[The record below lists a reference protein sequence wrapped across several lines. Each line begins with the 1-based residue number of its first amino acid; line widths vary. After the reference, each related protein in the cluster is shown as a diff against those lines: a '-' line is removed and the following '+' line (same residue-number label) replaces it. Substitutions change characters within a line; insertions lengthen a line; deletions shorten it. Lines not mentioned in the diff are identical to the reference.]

1 MKMNQKI
8 YRVAVKCSCFVIG
21 VLCVA
26 ACQRPAG
33 STDTDEYRGAL
44 QKVDDSI
51 AAQSPQ
57 ARKMVEQGLKAAED
71 SFAFYE
77 YYARMG
83 KYFCLSATPDSM
95 VPYIDKV
102 IWFAKMQPE
111 SPRRNS
117 LLAFAYNTQAANYHN
132 FHKKGEEA
140 LALYQETYRLSLA
153 SDAKDQTPMV
163 CANLGDAYLFENQ
176 LPEAASWYRRALFL
190 VDSLD
195 LPKKENI
202 TLYLGL
208 ATIYLQLND
217 FDTSLKYYQQ
227 TEKYFNQMSVAMQA
241 YYLNNYGNYYYYS
254 KDYKNSLRLFLRLK
268 DLLEKRGKAEAFDMY
283 LCKLNMADVYLNL
296 DQLAESEKYL
306 NEVEPY
312 MRKNAD
318 GVATYY
324 CNTIRIG
331 LAVKR
336 HDFQVVTRILNSEQ
350 NMSQMPFTMR
360 QIRNHYLRL
369 YYKARG
375 DYRLAYENL
384 REDVLQND
392 SLEHRRT
399 NMRAS
404 EVMERFTQDTLKLH
418 HDLQMEH
425 KNAELQEIK
434 TFATAASAIVLL
446 VVMFFIMK
454 TIQNRRRMETNKLR
468 MMQLKMESV
477 RNRISPHFVFNVLNN
492 KIVHSGSK
500 EADELMRLSK
510 LIRANLDMSCRLDV
524 SLAEELEFVKQYVEV
539 ERPLVDENME
549 FKLDVAPGIDLDKVR
564 IPSMFVQ
571 ILVENALVHG
581 LRGWE
586 GCKRLQVKIE
596 RKQQGMTSISV
607 IDNGPGF
614 DIRSA
619 GRKRTGLTVLSQTIA
634 MINERNRS
642 KMSFFIHN
650 LHDDGDK
657 VLGCESGFLVPDKMK
672 LSI

>member
-1 MKMNQKI
+1 
-8 YRVAVKCSCFVIG
+8 
-21 VLCVA
+21 
-26 ACQRPAG
+26 
-33 STDTDEYRGAL
+33 
-44 QKVDDSI
+44 
-51 AAQSPQ
+51 
-57 ARKMVEQGLKAAED
+57 
-71 SFAFYE
+71 
-77 YYARMG
+77 MG

-102 IWFAKMQPE
+102 VQFAKKQPE

-306 NEVEPY
+306 DEVEPY

-336 HDFQVVTRILNSEQ
+336 HDFQAVTRILDSEQ

-384 REDVLQND
+384 RDDVRQND

-425 KNAELQEIK
+425 KNAELQETK
-434 TFATAASAIVLL
+434 MFATAALAVVLL

-454 TIQNRRRMETNKLR
+454 TIQNRRRLETNKLR

-492 KIVHSGSK
+492 KIVHSGSE

-586 GCKRLQVKIE
+586 GSKRLQVKIE
-596 RKQQGMTSISV
+596 RRQEGMTSISV

-650 LHDDGDK
+650 LHDDGGK
-657 VLGCESGFLVPDKMK
+657 VLGCEAGFLVPDKMK

>member
-1 MKMNQKI
+1 MINRLIK
-8 YRVAVKCSCFVIG
+8 RCSCFVIG
-21 VLCVA
+21 ALLVA

-33 STDTDEYRGAL
+33 SAESDEYRVAL
-44 QKVDDSI
+44 RKVDDSI
-51 AAQSPQ
+51 AAQSPL
-57 ARKMVEQGLKAAED
+57 ARKLVEQGLKEAED

-77 YYARMG
+77 YYSRMG
-83 KYFCLSATPDSM
+83 KYFCLSSTPDSM

-102 IWFAKMQPE
+102 IQFAKQQPE

-132 FHKKGEEA
+132 FHKKGDEA
-140 LALYQETYRLSLA
+140 LALYLETYRLSLA
-153 SDAKDQTPMV
+153 SDTKDQSPMI
-163 CANLGDAYLFENQ
+163 CANVGDAYLAQNQ
-176 LPEAASWYRRALFL
+176 LPEAAQWYRRALFL
-190 VDSLD
+190 VDSLN

-217 FDTSLKYYQQ
+217 FDTSLQYYQQ

-268 DLLEKRGKAEAFDMY
+268 NLLEKRGKTETFDMY

-306 NEVEPY
+306 DEVEPY

-318 GVATYY
+318 DVAVYY
-324 CNTIRIG
+324 CHTIRIG
-331 LAVKR
+331 LAVKK
-336 HDFQVVTRILNSEQ
+336 HDMQAVTRILDSEE
-350 NMSQMPFTMR
+350 NMPVMPFSMR

-369 YYKARG
+369 YYRAMG
-375 DYRLAYENL
+375 DYRQAYENL
-384 REDVLQND
+384 REDMQQND
-392 SLEHRRT
+392 SLEHRRI

-404 EVMERFTQDTLKLH
+404 EVMERFTRDTLKLH
-418 HDLQMEH
+418 HDLAMEH
-425 KNAELQEIK
+425 KNVELQEVK
-434 TFATAASAIVLL
+434 MFAIAAVAAVLL
-446 VVMFFIMK
+446 IIMFFIMK

-468 MMQLKMESV
+468 IMQLKMEAV

-492 KIVHSGSK
+492 KIVHSGNA

-524 SLAEELEFVKQYVEV
+524 SLAEELDFVKQYVEV
-539 ERPLVDENME
+539 ERPLVDGNFE
-549 FKLDVAPGIDLDKVR
+549 FKLEVAPDIDLDKVHV
-564 IPSMFVQ
+564 PSMFVQ

-586 GCKRLQVKIE
+586 GEKQLQVKVE
-596 RKQQGMTSISV
+596 RRQKGMTSISV

-614 DIRSA
+614 DIRST
-619 GRKRTGLTVLSQTIA
+619 GKKRTGLTVLSQTIA

-642 KMSFFIHN
+642 KMTFSMRN
-650 LHDDGDK
+650 LKGEDGK
-657 VLGCESGFLVPDKMK
+657 VLGCESSFCIPDEIN

>member
-1 MKMNQKI
+1 M
-8 YRVAVKCSCFVIG
+8 
-21 VLCVA
+21 
-26 ACQRPAG
+26 
-33 STDTDEYRGAL
+33 
-44 QKVDDSI
+44 
-51 AAQSPQ
+51 
-57 ARKMVEQGLKAAED
+57 
-71 SFAFYE
+71 
-77 YYARMG
+77 
-83 KYFCLSATPDSM
+83 
-95 VPYIDKV
+95 
-102 IWFAKMQPE
+102 
-111 SPRRNS
+111 
-117 LLAFAYNTQAANYHN
+117 
-132 FHKKGEEA
+132 
-140 LALYQETYRLSLA
+140 
-153 SDAKDQTPMV
+153 

-306 NEVEPY
+306 DEVEPY

-336 HDFQVVTRILNSEQ
+336 HDFQAVTRILDSEQ

-384 REDVLQND
+384 RDDVRQND

-425 KNAELQEIK
+425 KNAELQETK
-434 TFATAASAIVLL
+434 MFATAALAVVLL

-454 TIQNRRRMETNKLR
+454 TIQNRRRLETNKLR

-492 KIVHSGSK
+492 KIVHSGSE

-586 GCKRLQVKIE
+586 GRKRLQVKIE
-596 RKQQGMTSISV
+596 RRQEGMTSISV

-650 LHDDGDK
+650 LHDDGGK
-657 VLGCESGFLVPDKMK
+657 VLGCEAGFLVPDKMK